1 MSVAHLPRKYS
12 QKGERE
18 ADEQLYTNNLQVERA
33 GSTAVVFSPLT
44 VKLPFSE
51 SKMCS

>member
-18 ADEQLYTNNLQVERA
+18 ADEQLYTHNLQMEGA
-33 GSTAVVFSPLT
+33 GSTAVVFSALK

-51 SKMCS
+51 SKVCS